1 MTEPTNYAAL
11 TPDYS
16 RVVFMD
22 PMANLAAKSP
32 SLAWCDAAEASS
44 QPARTADQQTMADFA
59 AEYVN
64 GTN

>member
-1 MTEPTNYAAL
+1 MTEPNVNYAAL

-16 RVVFMD
+16 RVVFLD
-22 PMANLAAKSP
+22 PMANLSATSP
-32 SLAWCDAAEASS
+32 ALAWCAAVEASS
-44 QPARTADQQTMADFA
+44 QPARSADQLAEFA